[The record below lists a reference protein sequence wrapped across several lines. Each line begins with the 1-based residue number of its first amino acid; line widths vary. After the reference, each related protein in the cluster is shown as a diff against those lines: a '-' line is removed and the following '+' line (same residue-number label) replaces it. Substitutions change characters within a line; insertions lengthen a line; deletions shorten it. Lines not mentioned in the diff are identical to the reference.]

1 VNTLSEGE
9 VELVG
14 FIAAM
19 AGYEAFEVADRVPC
33 ILLDDVG
40 GLASDHLHA
49 LVEYLEDRT
58 EYLVTSAYP
67 EAGEFDGHTISPTDW
82 TVVSDRKE
90 ARV

>member
-1 VNTLSEGE
+1 MLSEGE

-14 FIAAM
+14 VIAAM

-40 GLASDHLHA
+40 GLASDHLHT

-67 EAGEFDGHTISPTDW
+67 EAGEFDGHTISPVNW